1 MNKFKLVLSLKKL
14 NPLHSFLYSKGFKQ
28 INYATDYIDTAI
40 WDYQSTLNNRIINIY
55 ANEFADE
62 VIVSGNKEDLQ
73 FLIDDKSMHE
83 EN

>member
-1 MNKFKLVLSLKKL
+1 MNKLELVLSLKKL
-14 NPLHSFLYSKGFKQ
+14 NPLHSILNRKGFKQ

-62 VIVSGNKEDLQ
+62 VRVSGNKEDLQ
-73 FLIDDKSMHE
+73 FLIDEKSLHE